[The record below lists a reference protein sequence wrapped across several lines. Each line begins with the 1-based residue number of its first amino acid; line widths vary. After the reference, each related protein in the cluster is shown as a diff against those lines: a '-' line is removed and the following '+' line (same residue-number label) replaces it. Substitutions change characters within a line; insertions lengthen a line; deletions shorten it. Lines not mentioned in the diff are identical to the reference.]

1 MSYTRR
7 LLGVALALALPV
19 AAACDIVG
27 GFAGNERASEPWSKT
42 YQLSSG
48 GRVEITNVNGRIEL
62 TGSDTDK
69 VEVNAEKV
77 GRGNSPEA
85 AREALKR
92 IEIQETVSPDRVHL
106 ETKLQRVAGF
116 NTGGGEVRYTVR
128 VPVGASVKLE
138 TVNGGIEIE
147 NVSGRAEVETTN
159 GGIVAR
165 RIGGALNASTTN
177 GGVEAEVE
185 RLAAEG
191 VQMECVNGGLK
202 LTLPKDASADID
214 ARVVNGGIS
223 VDGLNIETRGE
234 QTRRRLEGRLN
245 GGGPKVHIE
254 GTNGG
259 IRLSGR

>member
-1 MSYTRR
+1 MQCRRR
-7 LLGVALALALPV
+7 LLGLALALALPF

-27 GFAGNERASEPWSKT
+27 GFDGRERATEPWNKT
-42 YQLSSG
+42 YQIAAG
-48 GRVEITNVNGRIEL
+48 GRVEITNINGKIEL

-77 GRGNSPEA
+77 GRGATPEA

-92 IEIQETVSPDRVHL
+92 IEIREDVSPGRIHV
-106 ETKLQRVAGF
+106 ETKLQHVAGF

-138 TVNGGIEIE
+138 TVNGGIEVE
-147 NVSGRAEVETTN
+147 NVAGLAELETTN

-165 RIGGALNASTTN
+165 RVGGALKASTTN

-185 RLAAEG
+185 KLAADG
-191 VQMECVNGGLK
+191 VQMECVNGGLR
-202 LTLPKDASADID
+202 LTLPKDAGADID
-214 ARVVNGGIS
+214 ARVVNGGIN
-223 VDGLNIETRGE
+223 VDGLDVESHGE
-234 QTRRRLEGRLN
+234 RSRRRLEGRVN
-245 GGGPKVHIE
+245 GGGPKVRIE

-259 IRLSGR
+259 IRISGR